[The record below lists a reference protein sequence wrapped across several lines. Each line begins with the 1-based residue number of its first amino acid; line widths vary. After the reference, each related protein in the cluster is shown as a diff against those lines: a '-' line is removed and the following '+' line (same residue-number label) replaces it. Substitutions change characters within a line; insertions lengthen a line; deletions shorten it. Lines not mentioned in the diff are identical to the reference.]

1 MVKGMGEGLW
11 RRLRLRN
18 CEVDLDGF
26 TSKMRSNR
34 KLVEQAKGDLYFN
47 CWVCGAR
54 SARTWMGISHHSIHL
69 YLPGASHF
77 IYPKA
82 CSSYFLTSL

>member
-34 KLVEQAKGDLYFN
+34 ELVEQAKGN
-47 CWVCGAR
+47 CILIVGYVVL
-54 SARTWMGISHHSIHL
+54 GQLVH
-69 YLPGASHF
+69 G
-77 IYPKA
+77 
-82 CSSYFLTSL
+82 